1 MSTAGHV
8 VVPLEG
14 FTASREQFAT
24 VLAFLDGAEAAAASH
39 GELEDRL
46 QVQSRELFRRLY
58 QDHLDLR
65 ATRERRVQVVSAD
78 GTARPRAENGHT
90 RELSTVFGQ
99 VQVARI
105 AYRAAE
111 RGQSNLHPADAG
123 LNLPAEKHSHGLRR
137 LAAVEATRG
146 SFDDAVDAVRRSTG
160 QQVGKRQL
168 EGLASQ
174 AALDVE
180 GFYAQRKPPPGASE
194 DLLVLSC
201 DGKGVVMRSDALR
214 PATAASAAKATPKLT
229 TRLSKGEKRNRKRMA
244 EVGAVYD
251 ATPAAR
257 IPTDILPTTD
267 DQHERA
273 PGPVTTN
280 KWLTASVVDDAA
292 SVVGHIFA
300 EAQRRDPTHSRTW
313 IALVDGNN
321 HQINRITAEAQAHQ
335 VPVSITI
342 DFIHVLEYVWKAAWC
357 FFAEADPAAETW
369 VQDKA
374 KAILAGKATRV
385 AGAIRRQATTA
396 GLEAARRAGA
406 DICARYL
413 TNKAPYLDYP
423 TALTNGWPIATGV
436 IEGACRH
443 LVKDRMDIT
452 GARWGLPGAEA
463 ILKLR
468 AVRSNDDFDDY
479 WRYHLDQEQ
488 RRVHRSRYA
497 DNVIPQAA

>member
-65 ATRERRVQVVSAD
+65 ATRERRVEVVSAD
-78 GTARPRAENGHT
+78 GTARSRAENGHT

-257 IPTDILPTTD
+257 VPTDILPTTD

-273 PGPVTTN
+273 
-280 KWLTASVVDDAA
+280 LECSR
-292 SVVGHIFA
+292 FCR
-300 EAQRRDPTHSRTW
+300 QRFRP
-313 IALVDGNN
+313 
-321 HQINRITAEAQAHQ
+321 
-335 VPVSITI
+335 
-342 DFIHVLEYVWKAAWC
+342 
-357 FFAEADPAAETW
+357 
-369 VQDKA
+369 
-374 KAILAGKATRV
+374 
-385 AGAIRRQATTA
+385 
-396 GLEAARRAGA
+396 
-406 DICARYL
+406 
-413 TNKAPYLDYP
+413 
-423 TALTNGWPIATGV
+423 
-436 IEGACRH
+436 
-443 LVKDRMDIT
+443 
-452 GARWGLPGAEA
+452 
-463 ILKLR
+463 
-468 AVRSNDDFDDY
+468 RSG
-479 WRYHLDQEQ
+479 
-488 RRVHRSRYA
+488 
-497 DNVIPQAA
+497 